1 MRWKAAK
8 ASGEGGVCRQPETS
22 VLLGALL
29 GNWRGRG
36 LEMAR
41 CLGARLAQH
50 FFFWP
55 ILGPEIDIETEGSV
69 CEAKGTRETRV
80 SRAKSNK

>member
-50 FFFWP
+50 F
-55 ILGPEIDIETEGSV
+55 LLANSGARDRYRNRGQCV
-69 CEAKGTRETRV
+69 
-80 SRAKSNK
+80 